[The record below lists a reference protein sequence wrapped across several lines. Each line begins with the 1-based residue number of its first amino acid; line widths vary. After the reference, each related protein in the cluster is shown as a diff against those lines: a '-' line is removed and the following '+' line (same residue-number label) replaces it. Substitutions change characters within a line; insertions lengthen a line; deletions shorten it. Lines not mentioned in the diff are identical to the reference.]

1 MFISLSPLSGLRFKG
16 GFAMR
21 KVELFMKEKGIEIGD
36 YVEVVEE
43 ENGTR
48 VTHRGIVMPPYE
60 LSKGET
66 LTIKLDNGYNIGILI
81 DQIAEVKIL
90 EKAKPR
96 EEISFKEVLPKKPG
110 LPNVTIIGTGG
121 TIASKIDYKTGA
133 VHAAFTAEELAKA
146 VPEIFEIANIT
157 PKLLFN
163 IMSEDMRPE
172 YWKKMA
178 HEVAKALNSGEDGVI
193 IGHGTDTMGYSAA
206 ALSFMLRDL
215 GKPVIFVGSQRS
227 SDRPSSDAAMNSI
240 CSTRMAVEDF
250 GEVAVVMHGETS
262 DTYCLAHRGT
272 KVRKMHTSRRDAF
285 RSINDV
291 PIAKIWSDGRVEY
304 LRDDYRKRR
313 ESEVWVDDKLEE
325 KVALIKVYPGMSGK
339 LIEFLVDKG
348 YKGIVIEGTGLGHTP
363 NEIIPTIERAVEEGV
378 AVCMTSQCLYGRVN
392 LNVYSTGR
400 RLLKAGVIPCEDM
413 LPETAYVKL
422 IWVLGHTQNLEEVR
436 NMMLTNY
443 AGEITPYTRFDT
455 YLR

>member
-1 MFISLSPLSGLRFKG
+1 
-16 GFAMR
+16 MR

-36 YVEVVEE
+36 YVEVVEK
-43 ENGTR
+43 ENGIR
-48 VTHRGIVMPPYE
+48 VIHRGLVMPPYE

-66 LTIKLDNGYNIGILI
+66 LTVKLDNGYNVGILI
-81 DQIAEVKIL
+81 DQIVEVRIL

-96 EEISFKEVLPKKPG
+96 EEVSFREVLPKKPG

-157 PKLLFN
+157 PRLLFN
-163 IMSEDMRPE
+163 IMSEDMKPE

-206 ALSFMLRDL
+206 ALSFMLKDL

-227 SDRPSSDAAMNSI
+227 SDRPSSDAAMNLI

-291 PIAKIWSDGRVEY
+291 PIAKIWYDGRVEY
-304 LRDDYRKRR
+304 
-313 ESEVWVDDKLEE
+313 
-325 KVALIKVYPGMSGK
+325 
-339 LIEFLVDKG
+339 
-348 YKGIVIEGTGLGHTP
+348 
-363 NEIIPTIERAVEEGV
+363 
-378 AVCMTSQCLYGRVN
+378 
-392 LNVYSTGR
+392 
-400 RLLKAGVIPCEDM
+400 
-413 LPETAYVKL
+413 
-422 IWVLGHTQNLEEVR
+422 
-436 NMMLTNY
+436 
-443 AGEITPYTRFDT
+443 
-455 YLR
+455 

>member
-1 MFISLSPLSGLRFKG
+1 
-16 GFAMR
+16 MR

-36 YVEVVEE
+36 YVEVVEK

-48 VTHRGIVMPPYE
+48 VIHRGLVMPPYE

-66 LTIKLDNGYNIGILI
+66 LTVKLDNGYNVGILI
-81 DQIAEVKIL
+81 DQIVEVRII

-96 EEISFKEVLPKKPG
+96 EEVSFKEVLPKKPG

-157 PKLLFN
+157 PRVLFN
-163 IMSEDMRPE
+163 IMSEDMKPE

-206 ALSFMLRDL
+206 ALSFMLREL
-215 GKPVIFVGSQRS
+215 EKPVIFVGSQRS
-227 SDRPSSDAAMNSI
+227 SDRPSSDAAMNLI

-291 PIAKIWSDGRVEY
+291 PIAKIWYDGRVEY
-304 LRDDYRKRR
+304 LREDYRKRG

-325 KVALIKVYPGMSGK
+325 RVALIKVYPGMNGE
-339 LIEFLVDKG
+339 IIDFLVDKG

-363 NEIIPTIERAVEEGV
+363 NKIIPTIERAVEEGI

-400 RLLKAGVIPCEDM
+400 KLLKAGVIPCEDM

-422 IWVLGHTQNLEEVR
+422 IWVLGKTQNLEEVR
-436 NMMLTNY
+436 KMMLTNY